1 MTATLYRN
9 IQASL
14 RMYFSGKY
22 SSGTWYIDR
31 KNENM
36 TEDSFIELQ
45 TSLGRRQDEKKA
57 YQYDFA
63 QLLVHSKSVAT
74 LDTIIGTLTA
84 GLDSSGAIPVLD
96 YVGYTPPEEGEPPE
110 DGEPP
115 AAPTQVGELQIS
127 RYELSQQS
135 TISNYAVRAL
145 TVYYEFI
152 E

>member
-1 MTATLYRN
+1 
-9 IQASL
+9 
-14 RMYFSGKY
+14 
-22 SSGTWYIDR
+22 
-31 KNENM
+31 M

-45 TSLGRRQDEKKA
+45 TSMGRAQDEKKA

-63 QLLVHSKSVAT
+63 QLLVHSKNVAT

-84 GLDSSGAIPVLD
+84 GLDNSGAIPVMD
-96 YVGYTPPEEGEPPE
+96 YVNSN
-110 DGEPP
+110 
-115 AAPTQVGELQIS
+115 PTSKLGELQIS

-135 TISNYAVRAL
+135 TISNYAVRAI

>member
-1 MTATLYRN
+1 MTAALYRN

-36 TEDSFIELQ
+36 TEDTFIELQ

-84 GLDSSGAIPVLD
+84 AIEGSGAISVMD
-96 YVGYTPPEEGEPPE
+96 YVGEE
-110 DGEPP
+110 
-115 AAPTQVGELQIS
+115 PTSKLGELQIE

-135 TISNYAVRAL
+135 AISNYAVRAL

>member
-45 TSLGRRQDEKKA
+45 TSLGRRQDDRKA

-84 GLDSSGAIPVLD
+84 GLDNSGAISVMD
-96 YVGYTPPEEGEPPE
+96 YVSEK
-110 DGEPP
+110 
-115 AAPTQVGELQIS
+115 PTSKLGELQIS

>member
-1 MTATLYRN
+1 MTAALYRN

-36 TEDSFIELQ
+36 TEDTFIELQ
-45 TSLGRRQDEKKA
+45 TSMGRAQDDRKA

-63 QLLVHSKSVAT
+63 QLLVHSKSIAT

-84 GLDSSGAIPVLD
+84 AIEGSGAISVMD
-96 YVGYTPPEEGEPPE
+96 YVGEE
-110 DGEPP
+110 
-115 AAPTQVGELQIS
+115 PTSKLGDLQIT

-135 TISNYAVRAL
+135 TISNYAVRAI

>member
-36 TEDSFIELQ
+36 TEDTFIELQ

-84 GLDSSGAIPVLD
+84 GLDSSGAISVMD
-96 YVGYTPPEEGEPPE
+96 YVNEE
-110 DGEPP
+110 
-115 AAPTQVGELQIS
+115 PTSKLGELQIE

-135 TISNYAVRAL
+135 AISNYAVRAL

>member
-1 MTATLYRN
+1 MTAALYRN

-45 TSLGRRQDEKKA
+45 TSMGRAQDDRKA

-63 QLLVHSKSVAT
+63 QFLVHSKSVAT

-84 GLDSSGAIPVLD
+84 AIEGSGAISVMN
-96 YVGYTPPEEGEPPE
+96 YVGEE
-110 DGEPP
+110 
-115 AAPTQVGELQIS
+115 PTSKLGELQIS

-135 TISNYAVRAL
+135 AISNYAVRAL

>member
-1 MTATLYRN
+1 MTAALYRN

-45 TSLGRRQDEKKA
+45 TSMGRAQDDRKA
-57 YQYDFA
+57 YQYDFT
-63 QLLVHSKSVAT
+63 QMLVHSKSVGT
-74 LDTIIGTLTA
+74 LDTVIGTLA
-84 GLDSSGAIPVLD
+84 AAIEGNGEIPVMD
-96 YVGYTPPEEGEPPE
+96 YVNGN
-110 DGEPP
+110 
-115 AAPTQVGELQIS
+115 PTSKLGSLQIE

-135 TISNYAVRAL
+135 AISNYAVRAL

>member
-84 GLDSSGAIPVLD
+84 AIEGSGTISVMD
-96 YVGYTPPEEGEPPE
+96 YVNEEPKSKL
-110 DGEPP
+110 
-115 AAPTQVGELQIS
+115 GELQIT

-135 TISNYAVRAL
+135 TLSNYAVRAI

>member
-1 MTATLYRN
+1 MTAALYRN

-45 TSLGRRQDEKKA
+45 TSMGRAQDDRKA

-84 GLDSSGAIPVLD
+84 AIEGNGEIPVMD
-96 YVGYTPPEEGEPPE
+96 YVNGN
-110 DGEPP
+110 
-115 AAPTQVGELQIS
+115 PTSKLGSLQIE

>member
-1 MTATLYRN
+1 MTAALYRN

-45 TSLGRRQDEKKA
+45 TSMGRAQDDRKA
-57 YQYDFA
+57 YQYDFT

-84 GLDSSGAIPVLD
+84 AIEGSGAISVMD
-96 YVGYTPPEEGEPPE
+96 YVGEE
-110 DGEPP
+110 
-115 AAPTQVGELQIS
+115 PTSKLGELQIS

-135 TISNYAVRAL
+135 AISNYAVRAI

>member
-36 TEDSFIELQ
+36 TEDTFIELQ

-84 GLDSSGAIPVLD
+84 AIEGSGAISVMD
-96 YVGYTPPEEGEPPE
+96 YVGEE
-110 DGEPP
+110 
-115 AAPTQVGELQIS
+115 PTSKLGELQIE

-135 TISNYAVRAL
+135 AISNYAVRAL

>member
-36 TEDSFIELQ
+36 TEDTFIELQ
-45 TSLGRRQDEKKA
+45 TSMGRAQDDRKA

-84 GLDSSGAIPVLD
+84 AIEGSGAISVMD
-96 YVGYTPPEEGEPPE
+96 YVGEE
-110 DGEPP
+110 
-115 AAPTQVGELQIS
+115 PTSKLGELQIS

-135 TISNYAVRAL
+135 TTSNYAVRAL

>member
-1 MTATLYRN
+1 MTAALYRN

-45 TSLGRRQDEKKA
+45 TSMGRAQDDRKA
-57 YQYDFA
+57 YQYDFT
-63 QLLVHSKSVAT
+63 QLLVHSKSIAT

-84 GLDSSGAIPVLD
+84 AIEGSGAISVMD
-96 YVGYTPPEEGEPPE
+96 YVGEE
-110 DGEPP
+110 
-115 AAPTQVGELQIS
+115 PTSKLGELQIE

-135 TISNYAVRAL
+135 AISNYAVRAI

>member
-1 MTATLYRN
+1 MTAALYRN

-14 RMYFSGKY
+14 RMFFSGKY

-36 TEDSFIELQ
+36 TEDDFIELQ
-45 TSLGRRQDEKKA
+45 TSMGRAQDDRKA

-84 GLDSSGAIPVLD
+84 AIEGSGAISVMD
-96 YVGYTPPEEGEPPE
+96 YVGEE
-110 DGEPP
+110 
-115 AAPTQVGELQIS
+115 PTSKLGELQIS

-135 TISNYAVRAL
+135 TISNYAVRAI

>member
-1 MTATLYRN
+1 MTAALYRN

-45 TSLGRRQDEKKA
+45 TSMGRAQDDRKA
-57 YQYDFA
+57 YQYDFT
-63 QLLVHSKSVAT
+63 QLLVHSKSVST

-84 GLDSSGAIPVLD
+84 AIEGSGAISVMD
-96 YVGYTPPEEGEPPE
+96 YVNNNSTSKL
-110 DGEPP
+110 
-115 AAPTQVGELQIS
+115 GELQIS

-135 TISNYAVRAL
+135 ALSNYAVRAI

>member
-45 TSLGRRQDEKKA
+45 TSMGRAQDDRKA
-57 YQYDFA
+57 YQYDFT
-63 QLLVHSKSVAT
+63 QLLVHSKSVST

-84 GLDSSGAIPVLD
+84 AIEGSGAISVMD
-96 YVGYTPPEEGEPPE
+96 YVGEE
-110 DGEPP
+110 
-115 AAPTQVGELQIS
+115 PTSKLGELQIE

-135 TISNYAVRAL
+135 AISNYAVRAI

>member
-36 TEDSFIELQ
+36 TEDTFIELQ
-45 TSLGRRQDEKKA
+45 TSMGRAQDEKKA

-84 GLDSSGAIPVLD
+84 GLDNSGAISVMD
-96 YVGYTPPEEGEPPE
+96 YVSEK
-110 DGEPP
+110 
-115 AAPTQVGELQIS
+115 PTSKLGELQIS

>member
-1 MTATLYRN
+1 MTAALYRN

-45 TSLGRRQDEKKA
+45 TSMGRAQDDRKA

-63 QLLVHSKSVAT
+63 QLLVHSKSVST
-74 LDTIIGTLTA
+74 LDTIIGNLTA
-84 GLDSSGAIPVLD
+84 AIEGSGAISVMD
-96 YVGYTPPEEGEPPE
+96 YVGGEP
-110 DGEPP
+110 
-115 AAPTQVGELQIS
+115 TSKLGELQIS

-135 TISNYAVRAL
+135 TISNYAVRAI

>member
-1 MTATLYRN
+1 MTAALYRN

-45 TSLGRRQDEKKA
+45 TSMGRAQDDRKA

-63 QLLVHSKSVAT
+63 QLLVHSKSVST
-74 LDTIIGTLTA
+74 LDTIIGNLTA
-84 GLDSSGAIPVLD
+84 AIEGSGAISVMD
-96 YVGYTPPEEGEPPE
+96 YVNSN
-110 DGEPP
+110 
-115 AAPTQVGELQIS
+115 PTSKLGELQIS

-135 TISNYAVRAL
+135 TISNYAVRAI

>member
-1 MTATLYRN
+1 MTAALYRN

-22 SSGTWYIDR
+22 SLGTWYIDR

-45 TSLGRRQDEKKA
+45 TSMGRAQDDRKA

-84 GLDSSGAIPVLD
+84 AIEGNGEIPVMD
-96 YVGYTPPEEGEPPE
+96 YVNGN
-110 DGEPP
+110 
-115 AAPTQVGELQIS
+115 PTSKLGSLQIE

-135 TISNYAVRAL
+135 NISNYAVRAL

>member
-14 RMYFSGKY
+14 RMYFSAKY

-36 TEDSFIELQ
+36 TEDTFIELQ

-74 LDTIIGTLTA
+74 LDTVIGTLTTA
-84 GLDSSGAIPVLD
+84 IEGAGAIPVMD
-96 YVGYTPPEEGEPPE
+96 YVGYTPPEEGEPP
-110 DGEPP
+110 
-115 AAPTQVGELQIS
+115 AAHTQVGELQIS

-135 TISNYAVRAL
+135 AISNYAVRAI

>member
-45 TSLGRRQDEKKA
+45 TSMGRAQDDRKA

-84 GLDSSGAIPVLD
+84 GLDNSGAISVMD
-96 YVGYTPPEEGEPPE
+96 YVSEK
-110 DGEPP
+110 
-115 AAPTQVGELQIS
+115 PTSKLGELQIS

>member
-45 TSLGRRQDEKKA
+45 TSMGRAQDEKKA

-96 YVGYTPPEEGEPPE
+96 YVGYTPPEEGEPP
-110 DGEPP
+110 

>member
-1 MTATLYRN
+1 MTAALYRN

-14 RMYFSGKY
+14 RMYFSAKY

-57 YQYDFA
+57 YQYDFT

-74 LDTIIGTLTA
+74 LDTVIGTLTA
-84 GLDSSGAIPVLD
+84 AIEGAGAIPVMD
-96 YVGYTPPEEGEPPE
+96 YVGYTPPSEGEPPV
-110 DGEPP
+110 
-115 AAPTQVGELQIS
+115 AHTQVGELQIS

-135 TISNYAVRAL
+135 TISNYAVRAI

>member
-1 MTATLYRN
+1 MTAALYRN

-45 TSLGRRQDEKKA
+45 TSMGRAQDDRKA
-57 YQYDFA
+57 YQYDFT
-63 QLLVHSKSVAT
+63 QLLVHSKSVST

-84 GLDSSGAIPVLD
+84 AIEDSSSIPVMD
-96 YVGYTPPEEGEPPE
+96 YVGGK
-110 DGEPP
+110 
-115 AAPTQVGELQIS
+115 PTVKLGELQIS

-135 TISNYAVRAL
+135 TLSNYAVRAI

>member
-45 TSLGRRQDEKKA
+45 TSMGRAQDDRKA

-63 QLLVHSKSVAT
+63 QLLVHSKSVST
-74 LDTIIGTLTA
+74 LDTIIGNLTA
-84 GLDSSGAIPVLD
+84 AIEGSGAISVMD
-96 YVGYTPPEEGEPPE
+96 YVGEE
-110 DGEPP
+110 
-115 AAPTQVGELQIS
+115 PTSKLGELQIT

-135 TISNYAVRAL
+135 ALSNYAVRAI

>member
-1 MTATLYRN
+1 MTAALYRN

-45 TSLGRRQDEKKA
+45 TSMGRAQDEKKA

-84 GLDSSGAIPVLD
+84 AIEGSGAISVMD
-96 YVGYTPPEEGEPPE
+96 YVGEE
-110 DGEPP
+110 
-115 AAPTQVGELQIS
+115 PTSKLGELQIE

-135 TISNYAVRAL
+135 AISNYAVRAL

>member
-1 MTATLYRN
+1 MTAALYRN

-45 TSLGRRQDEKKA
+45 TSMGRAQDDRKA
-57 YQYDFA
+57 YQYDFT
-63 QLLVHSKSVAT
+63 QLLVHSKNVST
-74 LDTIIGTLTA
+74 LDTIIGTLA
-84 GLDSSGAIPVLD
+84 AAIEGSGAISVMD
-96 YVGYTPPEEGEPPE
+96 YVNNN
-110 DGEPP
+110 
-115 AAPTQVGELQIS
+115 PTSKLGELQIS

>member
-45 TSLGRRQDEKKA
+45 TSLGRRQDDRKA

-84 GLDSSGAIPVLD
+84 GLDNSGAISVMD
-96 YVGYTPPEEGEPPE
+96 YVSEK
-110 DGEPP
+110 
-115 AAPTQVGELQIS
+115 PTSKLGELQIS

-135 TISNYAVRAL
+135 TISNYAVRAI

>member
-45 TSLGRRQDEKKA
+45 TSMGRAQDDRKA
-57 YQYDFA
+57 YQYDFT
-63 QLLVHSKSVAT
+63 QMLVHSKSVGT
-74 LDTIIGTLTA
+74 LDTVIGTLA
-84 GLDSSGAIPVLD
+84 AAIEGNGEIPVMD
-96 YVGYTPPEEGEPPE
+96 YVNGN
-110 DGEPP
+110 
-115 AAPTQVGELQIS
+115 PTSKLGSLQIE

-135 TISNYAVRAL
+135 AISNYAVRAL

>member
-1 MTATLYRN
+1 MTAALYRN

-36 TEDSFIELQ
+36 TEDTFIELQ
-45 TSLGRRQDEKKA
+45 TSMGRAQDDRKA

-63 QLLVHSKSVAT
+63 QLLVHSKSIAT

-84 GLDSSGAIPVLD
+84 AIEGSGAISVMD
-96 YVGYTPPEEGEPPE
+96 YVGEE
-110 DGEPP
+110 
-115 AAPTQVGELQIS
+115 PTSKLGELQIT

-135 TISNYAVRAL
+135 TISNYAVRAI

>member
-1 MTATLYRN
+1 MTAALYRN

-14 RMYFSGKY
+14 RMFFSGKH

-36 TEDSFIELQ
+36 AEDTFIELQ
-45 TSLGRRQDEKKA
+45 TSMGRAQDDRKA

-63 QLLVHSKSVAT
+63 QILVHSKNVGT

-84 GLDSSGAIPVLD
+84 AIEGDGEIPVMD
-96 YVGYTPPEEGEPPE
+96 YVSEK
-110 DGEPP
+110 
-115 AAPTQVGELQIS
+115 PTSKLGSLQIE

-135 TISNYAVRAL
+135 NISNYAVRAL
-145 TVYYEFI
+145 SVYYEFI

>member
-1 MTATLYRN
+1 LTAALYRN

-14 RMYFSGKY
+14 RMFFSGKY

-36 TEDSFIELQ
+36 TEDDFIELQ
-45 TSLGRRQDEKKA
+45 TSMGRAQDDRKA

-84 GLDSSGAIPVLD
+84 AIEGNGEIPVMD
-96 YVGYTPPEEGEPPE
+96 YVNGN
-110 DGEPP
+110 
-115 AAPTQVGELQIS
+115 PTSKLGSLQIE

-135 TISNYAVRAL
+135 NISNYAVRAL

>member
-36 TEDSFIELQ
+36 TEDTFIELQ
-45 TSLGRRQDEKKA
+45 TSMGRAQDEKKA

-63 QLLVHSKSVAT
+63 QLLVHSKNVAT

-84 GLDSSGAIPVLD
+84 GLDNSGAIPVMD
-96 YVGYTPPEEGEPPE
+96 YVNSN
-110 DGEPP
+110 
-115 AAPTQVGELQIS
+115 PTSKLGELQIS

-135 TISNYAVRAL
+135 TISNYAVRAI

>member
-36 TEDSFIELQ
+36 TEDTFIELQ
-45 TSLGRRQDEKKA
+45 TSMGRAQDDRKA

-84 GLDSSGAIPVLD
+84 GLDNSGAISVMD
-96 YVGYTPPEEGEPPE
+96 YVSEK
-110 DGEPP
+110 
-115 AAPTQVGELQIS
+115 PTSKLGELQIS

>member
-1 MTATLYRN
+1 MTAALYRN

-14 RMYFSGKY
+14 RMFFSGKY

-36 TEDSFIELQ
+36 TEDDFIELQ
-45 TSLGRRQDEKKA
+45 TSMGRAQDDRKA

-84 GLDSSGAIPVLD
+84 AIEGNGEIPVMD
-96 YVGYTPPEEGEPPE
+96 YVNGN
-110 DGEPP
+110 
-115 AAPTQVGELQIS
+115 PTSKLGSLQIE

-135 TISNYAVRAL
+135 TISNYAVRAI

>member
-1 MTATLYRN
+1 LTATLYRN

-45 TSLGRRQDEKKA
+45 TSMGRAQDDRKA
-57 YQYDFA
+57 YQYDFT
-63 QLLVHSKSVAT
+63 QLLVHSKSVST
-74 LDTIIGTLTA
+74 LDTIIGTLA
-84 GLDSSGAIPVLD
+84 AAIEDSGAISVMD
-96 YVGYTPPEEGEPPE
+96 YVNNN
-110 DGEPP
+110 
-115 AAPTQVGELQIS
+115 PTSKLGELQIT

-135 TISNYAVRAL
+135 TLSNYAVRAI

>member
-45 TSLGRRQDEKKA
+45 TSMGRAQDEKKA

-84 GLDSSGAIPVLD
+84 GLDNSGAISVMD
-96 YVGYTPPEEGEPPE
+96 YVSEK
-110 DGEPP
+110 
-115 AAPTQVGELQIS
+115 PTSKLGELQIS

>member
-36 TEDSFIELQ
+36 TEDSFIEFQ

-84 GLDSSGAIPVLD
+84 GLDNSGAIPVMD
-96 YVGYTPPEEGEPPE
+96 YVGYTPPEEGEPP
-110 DGEPP
+110 
-115 AAPTQVGELQIS
+115 AAHAQVGELQIS

-135 TISNYAVRAL
+135 TISNYAVRAI